1 MTANDGT
8 VVPAFK
14 CIYDSDNIGFIPDWL
29 QWFEEALTNADCI
42 LLLCSPIL
50 FMSLRIQGVLEMM
63 RGKCNISTL
72 AHYMT
77 KKCCIPVFLNM
88 PRQPEWI
95 PVSLRA
101 ATSYELQVDVLHQE
115 IGNVDGMTEQ
125 QFSQAAVR
133 CFASNPQLSSLNQL
147 LQVLRRDLQPPPPL
161 PPVTLP
167 SVGGEPLLPYNNY
180 HNHML

>member
-1 MTANDGT
+1 
-8 VVPAFK
+8 
-14 CIYDSDNIGFIPDWL
+14 
-29 QWFEEALTNADCI
+29 
-42 LLLCSPIL
+42 
-50 FMSLRIQGVLEMM
+50 
-63 RGKCNISTL
+63 
-72 AHYMT
+72 
-77 KKCCIPVFLNM
+77 M